1 MSFYINKDKIRRMEN
16 CQRKVNSY
24 TVTRSVYLMGLFD
37 WKLIKEEKK
46 ENGPSVLYFERDETV
61 PYYQEMVEVEKEIS
75 PKLIPFWT
83 LIIPVAIAF
92 ALVTAY
98 LIMFLALRPNFDTM
112 KYFFIFFLPAMGLL
126 LVDTLL
132 FYLRSRQ
139 LMNYLKKEEELVKI
153 AEDKM
158 ARIKEKYKHSN

>member
-1 MSFYINKDKIRRMEN
+1 MAMEN

-37 WKLIKEEKK
+37 WKLVKEEKK
-46 ENGPSVLYFERDETV
+46 ENGPSTLYFERDETV

-83 LIIPVAIAF
+83 LIIPVALAF
-92 ALVTAY
+92 LLVTTY
-98 LIMFLALRPNFDTM
+98 LIMFLALKPNFDTM

-126 LVDTLL
+126 LVDTLI

-139 LMNYLKKEEELVKI
+139 LMNYLKKEDELVKI
-153 AEDKM
+153 AEEKM
-158 ARIKEKYKHSN
+158 SRIKEKYKQTN

>member
-1 MSFYINKDKIRRMEN
+1 MAMEN

-37 WKLIKEEKK
+37 WKLVKEEKK
-46 ENGPSVLYFERDETV
+46 ENGPSTLYFARDETV

-83 LIIPVAIAF
+83 LIIPVALAF
-92 ALVTAY
+92 LLVTTY
-98 LIMFLALRPNFDTM
+98 LIMFLALKPNFDTM

-126 LVDTLL
+126 LVDTLI

-139 LMNYLKKEEELVKI
+139 LMNYLKKEDELVKI
-153 AEDKM
+153 AEEKM
-158 ARIKEKYKHSN
+158 SRIKEKYKQTN